1 MMMDL
6 YVFELY
12 KVVKIFLYL
21 YLYVFFRNKFGLLII
36 FQIEEEG
43 LEVESVVVIV
53 INDSESNSLLF
64 EVRRF
69 ELEMK

>member
-1 MMMDL
+1 MMDL

>member
-1 MMMDL
+1 MMDL

-53 INDSESNSLLF
+53 INDSESSSLLF

>member
-1 MMMDL
+1 MMDL

-53 INDSESNSLLF
+53 INDSESNSLFF
-64 EVRRF
+64 EVRYF

>member
-64 EVRRF
+64 EVRCF